1 MDETLLKNNSKWKIA
16 AKAIFIILIAAYFV
30 SCAANRS
37 GYYFFDSVDLAIHEA
52 GHVFFFPFGEF
63 LQFAGGTIFQLSV
76 PLVFVIYFWK
86 RKELYSASIV
96 SFWLGQS
103 FTNAGRYAGD
113 AIKMELPLVGGGI
126 HDWNYLLS
134 RIGALPYTEQ
144 IGNTFYYLGVA
155 IIAASI
161 IVGILSFAKSSTG
174 KNKNY

>member
-1 MDETLLKNNSKWKIA
+1 MDEISPGKNLKRKIA
-16 AKAIFIILIAAYFV
+16 LKAIFIVLIASYFV

-63 LQFAGGTIFQLSV
+63 LQFAGGTIFQLLV
-76 PLVFVIYFWK
+76 PLIFVVYFWK

-126 HDWNYLLS
+126 HDWNYLLGK
-134 RIGALPYTEQ
+134 IGALRYTEQ
-144 IGNTFYYLGVA
+144 IGNTFYYIGVA

-161 IVGILSFAKSSTG
+161 IAGILSFSRSNAG
-174 KNKNY
+174 ENKNY